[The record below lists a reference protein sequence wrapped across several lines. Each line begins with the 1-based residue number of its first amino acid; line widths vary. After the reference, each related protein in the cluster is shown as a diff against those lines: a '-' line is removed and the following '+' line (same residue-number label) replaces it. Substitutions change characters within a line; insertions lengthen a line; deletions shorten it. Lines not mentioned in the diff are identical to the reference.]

1 MTHLDKEAIKK
12 DVVQCLAG
20 ASEIRRIV
28 VFGSFLTSDAPNDI
42 DVAVFQESKDPYL
55 ELAMKYRRMLRPVFR
70 KIAVD
75 VIPVRPKPEQTS
87 FLGEIEAGEVV
98 YER

>member
-1 MTHLDKEAIKK
+1 MTHMDKEAIKK

-20 ASEIRRIV
+20 AGEIRRIV

-42 DVAVFQESKDPYL
+42 DVAVFQESKATYL

-75 VIPVRPKPEQTS
+75 VIPVRPEPDHTS
-87 FLGEIEAGEVV
+87 FLGEIEAGEVI

>member
-1 MTHLDKEAIKK
+1 MLSNAWPGRVKSD
-12 DVVQCLAG
+12 
-20 ASEIRRIV
+20 
-28 VFGSFLTSDAPNDI
+28 GSSYLGLLTSDAPNDI
-42 DVAVFQESKDPYL
+42 DVAVFQESKAPYL

>member
-1 MTHLDKEAIKK
+1 MTRLDKEAIKK

-28 VFGSFLTSDAPNDI
+28 VFGSFLTADAPNDI
-42 DVAVFQESKDPYL
+42 DVAVFQESKAPYL
-55 ELAMKYRRMLRPVFR
+55 ELAMKYRKMLRPVYR

-75 VIPVRPKPEQTS
+75 VIPVRPEPDQAS
-87 FLGEIEAGEVV
+87 FLDEIEAGEVV

>member
-1 MTHLDKEAIKK
+1 MTYLDKEAIKK

-20 ASEIRRIV
+20 ASEIRRII

-42 DVAVFQESKDPYL
+42 DVAVFQESKAPYL
-55 ELAMKYRRMLRPVFR
+55 ELAMKYRKMLGPVYR

-75 VIPVRPKPEQTS
+75 VIPVRPEPDHTS

>member
-1 MTHLDKEAIKK
+1 MTYLDKEAIKK
-12 DVVQCLAG
+12 DVVECLAG
-20 ASEIRRIV
+20 ASEIRRII

-42 DVAVFQESKDPYL
+42 DVAVFQESKAPYL
-55 ELAMKYRRMLRPVFR
+55 ELAMKYRKMLRPVYR

-75 VIPVRPKPEQTS
+75 VIPIRPEPNRS
-87 FLGEIEAGEVV
+87 FFLGEIEAGEVI